1 MGYRTIETDREGSVL
16 TITLNRPD
24 RLNALSSELLG
35 ELNAAMDAAEA
46 DEGVRVVVL
55 AGAGRAF
62 SSGLDLK
69 DEAQLA
75 MKGPADWQPALTNAF
90 NTIMRFWRSPKPT
103 ISAVHGYALAGGCEL
118 ALACDITIAAQG
130 TVFGEPELRF
140 GAGIVALLL
149 PWLTGPKQTKEIL
162 FTGNDRVT
170 AERALAIGLINHV
183 VPRGEHLAAAHAMA
197 KDIAT
202 VDPAALRMT
211 KQAVNRSYTMM
222 GMDSALASALDTNII
237 IESLET
243 PARRQFMEIA
253 RRDGLKAAIAWRD
266 ARFASSG
273 GPEAYEPDV

>member
-1 MGYRTIETDREGSVL
+1 MTWRTIDTEREGSVL
-16 TITLNRPD
+16 FVTLNRPD
-24 RLNALSSELLG
+24 RLNALSGELLG
-35 ELNAAMDAAEA
+35 ELNKAMDEAEA
-46 DEGVRVVVL
+46 DEGVRAIVL

-62 SSGLDLK
+62 CSGLDLK
-69 DEAQLA
+69 DEAQLS
-75 MKGPADWQPALTNAF
+75 MKGPADWEPALTAAF

-130 TVFGEPELRF
+130 TLFGEPELRF

-149 PWLTGPKQTKEIL
+149 PWLTGPKQAKEIL

-170 AERALAIGLINHV
+170 AERALAIGLINDV
-183 VPRGEHLAAAHAMA
+183 VPRGEHVAAAHAMA

-211 KQAVNRSYTMM
+211 KQAVNRSYAVM
-222 GMDSALASALDTNII
+222 GMETALAAALDTNII

-243 PARRQFMEIA
+243 PARRQFKEIA
-253 RRDGLKAAIAWRD
+253 RKDGLKAAIAWRD
-266 ARFASSG
+266 ARFASTA
-273 GPEAYEPDV
+273 GPEAYEPDE

>member
-1 MGYRTIETDREGSVL
+1 MTWRTIETDREGSVL
-16 TITLNRPD
+16 TIVLNRPD
-24 RLNALSSELLG
+24 RLNALSGELLG
-35 ELNAAMDAAEA
+35 ELNRAMDEAEA
-46 DEGVRVVVL
+46 DEGVRAIVL
-55 AGAGRAF
+55 TGAGRAF

-75 MKGPADWQPALTNAF
+75 MKGPADWQPALTAAF
-90 NTIMRFWRSPKPT
+90 ETIMRFWRSPKPT

-130 TVFGEPELRF
+130 TLFGEPELRF

-149 PWLTGPKQTKEIL
+149 PWLTGPKQAKEIL

-170 AERALAIGLINHV
+170 AERALAIGLINDV
-183 VPRGEHLAAAHAMA
+183 VPRGEHVAAAHAMA

-211 KQAVNRSYTMM
+211 KQAVNRTYSVM
-222 GMDSALASALDTNII
+222 GMDTALASALDANII

-266 ARFASSG
+266 ARFATPG